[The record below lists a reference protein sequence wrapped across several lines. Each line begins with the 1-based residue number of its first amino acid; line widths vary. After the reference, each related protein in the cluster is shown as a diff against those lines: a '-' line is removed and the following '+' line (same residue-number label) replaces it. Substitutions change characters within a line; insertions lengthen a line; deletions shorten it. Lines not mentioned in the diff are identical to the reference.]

1 MKEIIIPGEKVDGTA
16 DSYIFKEGND
26 IYSMVLGVVD
36 KQDNYTKISP
46 LTGKYFPQTEDYV
59 VGVVTDVRR
68 GGYNVDIN
76 SPYDAYLASRKRY
89 KEGDVV
95 FAKVADV
102 NEVRSVSLS
111 FDRPL
116 MDGELLEISPVK
128 VPRVIGKNNSM
139 VTLLKEKTQS
149 DIYVGRNGRIWMRGG
164 DVVKAQKAI
173 FKIEREAHTDG
184 LTNRIT
190 EFLNK
195 AGE

>member
-1 MKEIIIPGEKVDGTA
+1 MKEIIIPGEKVEGKA

-36 KQDNYTKISP
+36 KQDSYTKISP
-46 LTGKYFPQTEDYV
+46 LTGKYFPQIEDYV

-164 DVVKAQKAI
+164 DMVKAQKAI